1 MTQPRHRCQGR
12 WGEAIE
18 RFVYTRHESSPT
30 PGLADVE
37 VLSRVMLMA
46 WRRIKDPTLQAL
58 LVGGACLLLAGLIL
72 VVVHAGAVLTWHPE
86 FQPHADRQASREIDP
101 LTLSGRDFQP
111 IGLVPIEQRGD
122 VQTITQYVDNRALW
136 VAQEFFEAEDFPLL
150 QFNIDG
156 IHRDMMV
163 TLAWRR
169 LDMPPGSVHEAFL
182 HTSGDGAHWHNMT
195 QYPQWR
201 GTIAEVRIGGVGR
214 SADERFVLMRNEPLT
229 LRSLTFQ
236 PYSWA
241 GVVQTIWDEWTA
253 FEGWT
258 NSSINRFRGHPH
270 RALLPPNRVV
280 GVMFWLAAG
289 LVLVCWLWSVR
300 PSTER
305 ARASGQERR
314 RLSLTAAL
322 GVVLMGCWLVQDGV
336 RMGFRVKQAADTQV
350 LFAGRPYQDKV
361 SRSRLRC
368 DMMKDRLNLD
378 CRVDEP
384 LPHL

>member
-1 MTQPRHRCQGR
+1 M
-12 WGEAIE
+12 
-18 RFVYTRHESSPT
+18 YTLRESSPT
-30 PGLADVE
+30 PGPEDVE

-46 WRRIKDPTLQAL
+46 WLRIKDPTLQAL
-58 LVGGACLLLAGLIL
+58 LVGGACLLLAGLVL
-72 VVVHAGAVLTWHPE
+72 VVVHAGAVLKWHPE
-86 FQPHADRQASREIDP
+86 FQPYADRQASREIDP

-111 IGLVPIEQRGD
+111 IGLVPVEQRGD
-122 VQTITQYVDNRALW
+122 IQTITQYVDNRALW
-136 VAQEFFEAEDFPLL
+136 VAKKFFEAEDFPLL
-150 QFNIDG
+150 EFNIDG

-163 TLAWRR
+163 TLLWRR

-214 SADERFVLMRNEPLT
+214 SADEHFVMMRNAPLT

-236 PYSWA
+236 PHSWA

-258 NSSINRFRGHPH
+258 NSSINRFRGHPP
-270 RALLPPNRVV
+270 RALLPPNQALSA
-280 GVMFWLAAG
+280 MFWVAAG
-289 LVLVCWLWSVR
+289 LVLVCWLWSAR
-300 PSTER
+300 PS
-305 ARASGQERR
+305 ARRGQGSGQAARR
-314 RLSLTAAL
+314 WRLTAAL
-322 GVVLMGCWLVQDGV
+322 GVVVMGCWLVQDGV
-336 RMGFRVKQAADTQV
+336 RMAFRVNQAADTQV
-350 LFAGRPYQDKV
+350 LYAGRPYQDKV

-384 LPHL
+384 RPHL